1 MIHKTTQRSRYVIQ
15 YVFQKEN
22 HKTNFFKF
30 AWIWWTLKWHQNTTC
45 FVTFLFSFNK
55 KVSLKHLNIMCF
67 LKKYDNIWPC
77 IGKSVKNPGTLVRK
91 MAITSLIVVRFS
103 IPNLENVQEWYTIH
117 ISMCTDTYRRSFVS
131 ICIDTRVY
139 RFSPSEHP
147 SKPMWDIVH
156 TKFLYMTCNDLDL
169 WPHDLQCLI
178 SSSTLHR
185 E

>member
-117 ISMCTDTYRRSFVS
+117 ISMCTDTYRPLYRYVS
-131 ICIDTRVY
+131 IHGCIISALVNIHQNPCEILCTQSFCIWPVMTLTFD
-139 RFSPSEHP
+139 
-147 SKPMWDIVH
+147 PM
-156 TKFLYMTCNDLDL
+156 TFNA
-169 WPHDLQCLI
+169 
-178 SSSTLHR
+178 
-185 E
+185 